1 MKTIY
6 QVIHYYDVDG
16 GFGDAVSQE
25 KVLFTTLNKEVAE
38 KFVHK
43 YSNKHIYDT
52 PYANLYTGELAIREI
67 PVIDKYEDIKQ
78 DIIDWGE
85 RNIKETDQHPE
96 DFCSYPENDLD
107 LIVELENL
115 QNK

>member
-1 MKTIY
+1 MKAIY

-16 GFGDAVSQE
+16 GFGDAIQKE

-52 PYANLYTGELAIREI
+52 PYNDLYTGELAIKEMPI
-67 PVIDKYEDIKQ
+67 INKYEDINQ
-78 DIIDWGE
+78 GIIDWGE
-85 RNIKETDQHPE
+85 SNIKETDCNSE
-96 DFCSYPENDLD
+96 DFCFQPENDLD
-107 LIVELENL
+107 SIIELENL
-115 QNK
+115 QRK